1 MNGFKFV
8 RNLLE
13 ISAAVN
19 VSLMSAFEL
28 NSDELSGLGYAKI
41 DGFIQKLV
49 SLAELNNIIQKQ
61 LEIMTLS

>member
-8 RNLLE
+8 RNVLE
-13 ISAAVN
+13 ISAAVK

-28 NSDELSGLGYAKI
+28 NSDELSGLEYAKI

-61 LEIMTLS
+61 LEITTLS

>member
-8 RNLLE
+8 RNVLE
-13 ISAAVN
+13 ISAAVK

-41 DGFIQKLV
+41 DGFIV
-49 SLAELNNIIQKQ
+49 RIFS
-61 LEIMTLS
+61 